1 MAELVPTLVLSDGGL
16 LGALGAAI
24 AREEAIV
31 SGVEVARLGAVVML
45 RGVGGPTDQREARDR
60 AVLAHAAS
68 LALSVWTKPAL
79 ATVQEGAPPEE
90 REVVELLEASL
101 SAARHGVQRV
111 LWCVGAGTKDSVD
124 VDRLGAITS
133 RAIGVAR
140 LVILTSASGNAR
152 DFRIETPV
160 ADLSDAQA
168 ADLVV
173 DLDVDVRG
181 CWWADRA
188 TSDEYR
194 RWKSALGAAGWRTP
208 TGAGPS

>member
-1 MAELVPTLVLSDGGL
+1 MAAFVPTLVLSDGGL

-45 RGVGGPTDQREARDR
+45 RGFGGSAELREARDR
-60 AVLAHAAS
+60 SVHAHAGAMG
-68 LALSVWTKPAL
+68 LSVWTKPAL
-79 ATVQEGAPPEE
+79 ATVDTSAPADE

-101 SAARHGVQRV
+101 SASRFGVQRV

-124 VDRLGAITS
+124 VDRLSAVTS
-133 RAIGVAR
+133 RAISVAR
-140 LVILTSASGNAR
+140 LVILTSGSGNAR
-152 DFRIETPV
+152 DFRIDTPV

-194 RWKSALGAAGWRTP
+194 RWKPALAAAGWRLP
-208 TGAGPS
+208 TSAGPA